1 MAQEVVGLC
10 ASGGHLCVT
19 RYFLASRADTK
30 PGLTISLPQLYFQGG
45 CGKRCEEEKETE
57 AKRVNWG
64 RNVFWGWTA
73 K

>member
-1 MAQEVVGLC
+1 MPVEVTSVSL
-10 ASGGHLCVT
+10 ATSS
-19 RYFLASRADTK
+19 LASRADTK

-64 RNVFWGWTA
+64 RNGFWGWTA
-73 K
+73 KLNEL